1 MELTGLL
8 FQKEGFQMK
17 RLIESIDRYLYTQ
30 LVFMNSSKHD

>member
-1 MELTGLL
+1 MELTGLP

-17 RLIESIDRYLYTQ
+17 QLIGSIDRYLYTQ